1 MTHFA
6 HELHLKLL
14 SQEETTI
21 LSRTKQFTI
30 FVLAKS
36 GMFIT
41 LIKNGDS
48 FGTQFSLGSY
58 CYGHTRG

>member
-1 MTHFA
+1 MTHSA

-30 FVLAKS
+30 FVLATS

-41 LIKNGDS
+41 LTKMVIVLEHN
-48 FGTQFSLGSY
+48 LV
-58 CYGHTRG
+58 